1 MKSTAALPRSPRP
14 RAAILAAVLVLSL
27 GFAVANN
34 VIVGVAEEATNLD
47 PRHAT
52 DVSSAQVTH
61 LVYANLLE
69 WDENL
74 NIVPVLATTIENPDD
89 RTYVFHLRDDVYFHD
104 GVKLTSADVKY
115 TYDTLR
121 DPDFGA
127 RNIGFYRDIVS
138 IETPDDYTVVITL
151 EQPNAPFLY
160 YLNVGIVPMHYAEE
174 YGSDHISTTPLGA
187 GAFVFEEWRTGEY
200 IRLSANPDYF
210 DGRPSIDEVRIRP
223 IPDPITRTIELETG
237 GVHVIDLI
245 DDLDVERLEM
255 DPNIDVMRQPGTGF
269 DYIFLH
275 TQRPPFD
282 DVRVRQAIA
291 YLVPRQDIV
300 ESLLYGVGLVAY
312 TPIIPQSWAHELDVE
327 RFDFDVERARA
338 LLVEAGH
345 ADGFDIVLEVSSAP
359 RRQMAEVLQQE
370 FAKVGI
376 NASIRER
383 EWGALYADMLEG
395 RVDVFIGG
403 WRAQTDPDR
412 GLYRQFHSDN
422 WIPAGANRQEYKNE
436 RVDELLAAARTT
448 PDFEVRRELYSE
460 AQKIIVEEASYV
472 YIFYPETV
480 TAKTPRL
487 QGFEYD
493 GYFYFRD
500 LRSAT
505 LN

>member
-1 MKSTAALPRSPRP
+1 MTSIAKLRP
-14 RAAILAAVLVLSL
+14 HSRWHRLFLALAACTGLSL
-27 GFAVANN
+27 GLANT
-34 VIVGVAEEATNLD
+34 VIAGVSDEATTLD

-61 LVYANLLE
+61 LVYASLLE
-69 WDENL
+69 WDANL
-74 NIVPVLATTIENPDD
+74 NIVPVLATSIENPDD
-89 RTYVFHLRDDVYFHD
+89 QTYVFNLRDDVYFHD

-138 IETPDDYTVVITL
+138 IDAPDDYTVVMTL

-160 YLNVGIVPMHYAEE
+160 YLNVGIVPKHYAEE
-174 YGSDHISTTPLGA
+174 HGSDQIAQHPIGA
-187 GAFVFEEWRTGEY
+187 GAFVFEEWRTGEF
-200 IRLSANPDYF
+200 IHLSANPDYF
-210 DGRPSIDEVRIRP
+210 GGAPSIAEVRIRP

-245 DDLDVERLEM
+245 DELDVERLEM
-255 DPNIDVMRQPGTGF
+255 DAAVDVMRQPGTGF
-269 DYIFLH
+269 DYIFMH

-291 YLVPRQDIV
+291 YLVPRQELLD
-300 ESLLYGVGLVAY
+300 SLMYGIGLVAY
-312 TPIIPQSWAHELDVE
+312 TPIIPQSWAHEPDVE

-338 LLVEAGH
+338 LLSEAGYS
-345 ADGFDIVLEVSSAP
+345 DGFDMVLEVSSAP
-359 RRQMAEVLQQE
+359 RRQIAEVLQQE
-370 FAKVGI
+370 FARVGI
-376 NASIRER
+376 NVTIRER
-383 EWGALYADMLEG
+383 EWGSIYADILEG
-395 RVDVFIGG
+395 LVDVFIGG

-480 TAKTPRL
+480 SAKSPRL
-487 QGFEYD
+487 QDFEYD

-500 LRSAT
+500 LRSAS